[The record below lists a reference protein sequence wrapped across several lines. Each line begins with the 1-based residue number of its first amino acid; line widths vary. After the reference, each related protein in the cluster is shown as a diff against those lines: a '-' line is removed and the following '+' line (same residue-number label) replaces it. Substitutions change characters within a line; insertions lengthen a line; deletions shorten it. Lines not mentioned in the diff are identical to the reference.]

1 MMEIRKTRTCEK
13 CNTQVPLG
21 KVKFYPRDETRNL
34 LLCETCAEKMKVSK
48 SKQITALAA
57 PAITQTK
64 KIVRNIVQPKAQ
76 SKNIMA
82 SAGPSYDTKYC
93 NRCHYQFQID
103 LDSKNRVKKMVCP
116 YCGKD
121 DRLGFAVGKR

>member
-1 MMEIRKTRTCEK
+1 MEIRKTRTCEK
-13 CNTQVPLG
+13 CNVQVPLG
-21 KVKFYPRDETRNL
+21 KVKFYPRDDSRNW
-34 LLCETCAEKMKVSK
+34 LLCEACAEKMKTNRM
-48 SKQITALAA
+48 KQSAALAPQPA
-57 PAITQTK
+57 PK
-64 KIVRNIVQPKAQ
+64 KEMIKNVVQPKAQ
-76 SKNIMA
+76 SKNIIV
-82 SAGPSYDTKYC
+82 STDPSYDTKYC